1 MLGIWPSRAITFL
14 ENHDTGS
21 TLQHW
26 PFPWEHAAQGYA
38 YLLTHCGTPCVF
50 YDHMYYDVELRE
62 HITKLIAIRKRFRIN
77 NKSEVCECGGGWQGR
92 WKAVEGMMLVGN
104 GWGRGP
110 AKGRGAWA
118 GVQPFLVE

>member
-77 NKSEVCECGGGWQGR
+77 NKSEVCVCGGGVAREVERRGGDDVGWEWVGQGGCR
-92 WKAVEGMMLVGN
+92 
-104 GWGRGP
+104 R
-110 AKGRGAWA
+110 
-118 GVQPFLVE
+118 